1 MSGLEPPGRGGGG
14 CTRGGRRVNGKGRG
28 DKDKN
33 EKLEG
38 TSNRRWVGGERG
50 GKILRSRTDL
60 KRYNDINEW
69 GI

>member
-1 MSGLEPPGRGGGG
+1 M
-14 CTRGGRRVNGKGRG
+14 NGKGRG